1 MTDLQAEL
9 YLHQRADRHGISVDD
24 LLSITPENVADSPQ
38 EAVTFWEQRDISHI
52 KPVSMYPHL
61 ADDPT
66 NMIPEDP
73 SDNRSR
79 GAQVMTQ
86 SEKSLAELEN
96 EVIAA
101 EIDGRN
107 EMPDILDIFPDII
120 FA

>member
-52 KPVSMYPHL
+52 YPQSDYPWMSDDVS
-61 ADDPT
+61 
-66 NMIPEDP
+66 NMMPEDP
-73 SDNRSR
+73 SVNRSR
-79 GAQVMTQ
+79 GAEVMTDMEVLVAEQ
-86 SEKSLAELEN
+86 DNQMLADT
-96 EVIAA
+96 
-101 EIDGRN
+101 IDTEFLFFG
-107 EMPDILDIFPDII
+107 